1 MQGISKKVPYTI
13 LKGRNILI
21 SNELAVRL
29 AAEVHGRISQYAS
42 KPELIYITTDEMKK
56 MSELYPNNVLL
67 TALTNTA
74 SVVKKNPTM
83 DRSRVLSTVHSIA
96 ERVLLA
102 SHAKGKNI
110 VFKGKAYA
118 APKPA
123 QLPVSAPNRERL
135 MELWKSVVATNNDW
149 IPMDEWC
156 DNLLRMYDFSTVQS
170 AIDNLERTYADTEAQ
185 AALDA
190 VAWKCEQIVM
200 VAL

>member
-1 MQGISKKVPYTI
+1 
-13 LKGRNILI
+13 LI

-118 APKPA
+118 APKPVA
-123 QLPVSAPNRERL
+123 QPTPKPAPMQDADAELILDIREEFQTQATLQDWTLTEEQAKAYLHQAGSADVMREAMRKL
-135 MELWKSVVATNNDW
+135 RKYSVKDFEDGLAELSA
-149 IPMDEWC
+149 
-156 DNLLRMYDFSTVQS
+156 
-170 AIDNLERTYADTEAQ
+170 AIDQVLWMRETTVTQ
-185 AALDA
+185 
-190 VAWKCEQIVM
+190 
-200 VAL
+200 